1 MNSKPYAIKATAPFT
16 LEGRGVVYGG
26 VDLTG
31 DRFSADT
38 DFGSTRSFLGMPVYY
53 DHAMSGIKSQIGT
66 VKAWT
71 PMDDGIDV
79 QIELDRRHAYAAD
92 VMKLAESGALGLS
105 TGALPHLV
113 ERVDGEIKRWVVGEI
128 SLTPTPAEP
137 RTTAGITT
145 KGTARTAAGIG
156 LTNTSAAITT
166 EDTMSD
172 IKDAVK
178 AAISELA
185 GEPVQGGTIYAGT
198 KTAPGQ
204 KVHTDRGFSNE
215 PVSAVKAWL
224 GKGDEGGVKATL
236 VAGSVTGS
244 YLINQYN
251 MPMIFEKRVAASLL
265 GEFPAIFKQSI
276 TGYNYQPRIED
287 ALGSFASRTEIQSA
301 NFSEDTYARPDVALT
316 RYNRSMRFSNSF
328 LRDSSDASFETQLAS
343 SVGRT
348 YGLIINDIIVAAII
362 ARAGTS
368 ETLATT
374 TTLDAG
380 DIDNMFYKLPDGY
393 DVNDECGWIMRRLTL
408 QQAKALTSNPRIFDR
423 DYSFAGKELLG
434 AKVATNSSIAAMAAS
449 ATSIL
454 FGNFNFVNFVENDSM
469 EISRNASR
477 YEDTYETAIF
487 VNSWMASYLTVADA
501 FVKGV
506 NPAT

>member
-1 MNSKPYAIKATAPFT
+1 
-16 LEGRGVVYGG
+16 
-26 VDLTG
+26 
-31 DRFSADT
+31 
-38 DFGSTRSFLGMPVYY
+38 
-53 DHAMSGIKSQIGT
+53 
-66 VKAWT
+66 
-71 PMDDGIDV
+71 
-79 QIELDRRHAYAAD
+79 
-92 VMKLAESGALGLS
+92 
-105 TGALPHLV
+105 
-113 ERVDGEIKRWVVGEI
+113 
-128 SLTPTPAEP
+128 
-137 RTTAGITT
+137 
-145 KGTARTAAGIG
+145 
-156 LTNTSAAITT
+156 
-166 EDTMSD
+166 MSD

-244 YLINQYN
+244 YLINQDN
-251 MPMIFEKRVAASLL
+251 MPTIFEKRVASSLL
-265 GEFPAIFKQSI
+265 GEFPAIFKDQI
-276 TGYNYQPRIED
+276 TGYNYQPRFED
-287 ALGSFASRTEIQSA
+287 TLGSFASRTEIQAA
-301 NFSEDTYARPDVALT
+301 NFSEDTFARPDVALT

-328 LRDSSDASFETQLAS
+328 LRDAKDASFEAQLSS

-348 YGLIINDIIVAAII
+348 YGLIINDIITAAIV

-374 TTLDAG
+374 TTLDAN
-380 DIDNMFYKLPDGY
+380 DIDNIYYKLPDGY
-393 DVNDECGWIMRRLTL
+393 DVDNECGWIMRRLTL
-408 QQAKALTSNPRIFDR
+408 QQAKALTSEPRIFDK
-423 DYSFAGKELLG
+423 DYGDPGKNLKGL
-434 AKVATNSSIAAMAAS
+434 KVATNSSIAAMAAS

-454 FGNFNFVNFVENDSM
+454 FGNFNFVNFVENGSM
-469 EISRNASR
+469 EISRNASK

-487 VNSWMASYLTVADA
+487 VNSWMAAYLTIGEA

-506 NPAT
+506 NPAS